1 MRPATVRPAAAVR
14 PADPWSVQRNP
25 ELVTLVLWRHGQ
37 TAYNAQQRFQGQ
49 TDIPLNDIGR
59 DQAALAA
66 RYLAALEPDAIFSSD
81 LSRAVETAST
91 LARLTG
97 LSVKLDP
104 DLRERGGGSWEGLT
118 NPQIRERY
126 PEAYASWLP
135 PDGEPVA
142 EVIDRASGALCRIAD
157 AMPGGSLA
165 VVTGHGANLGLGLA
179 RVLGIPDGARIL
191 GPFGN
196 CRWSV
201 VSRGKTRW
209 RLLEHNVGGLPEPVA
224 DPEAL
229 GVTHSDAEPGD
240 GG

>member
-1 MRPATVRPAAAVR
+1 M
-14 PADPWSVQRNP
+14 
-25 ELVTLVLWRHGQ
+25 LWRHGQ
-37 TAYNAQQRFQGQ
+37 TVYNAQNKFQGQ
-49 TDIPLNDIGR
+49 TDIPLNETGR
-59 DQAALAA
+59 EQAAVAA

-81 LSRAVETAST
+81 LSRAVETAGA

-97 LSVKLDP
+97 LSVKLDA
-104 DLRERGGGSWEGLT
+104 DLRERGGGAWEGLT
-118 NPQIRERY
+118 NAEIRERY
-126 PEAYASWLP
+126 PEAYASWSP

-142 EVIDRASGALCRIAD
+142 EVIERASGALLRIAE

-201 VSRGKTRW
+201 ASRGRARW

-224 DPEAL
+224 DPE
-229 GVTHSDAEPGD
+229 GDPGAEAAGL
-240 GG
+240 